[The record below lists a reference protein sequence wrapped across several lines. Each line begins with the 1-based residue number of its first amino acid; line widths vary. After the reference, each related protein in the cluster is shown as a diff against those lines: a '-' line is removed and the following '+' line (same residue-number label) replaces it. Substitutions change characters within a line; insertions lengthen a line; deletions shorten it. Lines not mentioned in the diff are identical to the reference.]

1 VPNIHRGDRKQ
12 WEEERGEQEWD
23 RRTVSQ
29 IFTLTDFYS
38 SENLFKFTLN
48 LHWKSIVVIKAE
60 QFPCAGNLLQKT

>member
-48 LHWKSIVVIKAE
+48 LHWKINSGYK
-60 QFPCAGNLLQKT
+60 G